1 MKDSIDGDET
11 VINFIKQSTQQR
23 GQGSTKRDDP
33 SPSQK
38 HTNPKGVTR
47 AKGTKY
53 VPELPPVTRS
63 ISYHKKKGKRNLKMY
78 CVPEF
83 IKTTGN

>member
-11 VINFIKQSTQQR
+11 AINFIKQSTQQR
-23 GQGSTKRDDP
+23 VQGSTKREDP

-38 HTNPKGVTR
+38 HTNLKGVTR
-47 AKGTKY
+47 AKGTNH

-63 ISYHKKKGKRNLKMY
+63 IS
-78 CVPEF
+78 
-83 IKTTGN
+83 